1 MTTTAHRPAA
11 PTAAR
16 PAALASRRLWFGAD
30 AVVTGGNAVAYLA
43 VAGPLA
49 DLLGGGAGTWRGIG
63 AFLLAYAAGV
73 ALYARSPRSTRT
85 GWAIVA
91 TNAVWVI
98 ASVDVAVTGAFDL
111 DPIGRCW
118 VVAQALVVAAFVLL
132 QARVLR
138 ARLLA

>member
-11 PTAAR
+11 PTTVPSA
-16 PAALASRRLWFGAD
+16 RRLWFGAD
-30 AVVTGGNAVAYLA
+30 AVVTGGNAVVYLA

-49 DLLGGGAGTWRGIG
+49 DLLGGDAGTWRGIG
-63 AFLLAYAAGV
+63 AFLLVYAAGV
-73 ALYARSPRSTRT
+73 ALYARSPRSTPT

-98 ASVDVAVTGAFDL
+98 ASVEVAVTGALDL
-111 DPIGRCW
+111 DAIGRGW
-118 VVAQALVVAAFVLL
+118 VVAQAVVVAAFVLL